1 MEKRYYIDGK
11 CVLSYDDDVFS
22 TDDDYTNIKELF
34 IYPAV
39 DKVYVKYYE
48 KQLVQQVLEKTL
60 KKNDSIFNTYCA
72 IKELIKDEPIS
83 VDYVQSEED
92 TLLKNLMRKN
102 LNSDEYVEFEK
113 LLDENKQ
120 VCTLGPIIH
129 NPQMVDS
136 LKKRGVI
143 IAENIDEVPKGY
155 TVVIRSHGVDKD
167 TYKQIEKNNLEI
179 CDATCPFVYKIHKI
193 VDENSNEN
201 TPVLIAGD
209 EAHAEVI
216 GIKGFANGK
225 VYCFTTEEEL
235 SEIVKNCKNMEDN
248 PPIIVA
254 QTTFNQKNGKI
265 SKKL

>member
-39 DKVYVKYYE
+39 DKVYVKYCE

-113 LLDENKQ
+113 LLDEAGINAWREQ
-120 VCTLGPIIH
+120 VDFLGRGDGMIEHIWCEYGI
-129 NPQMVDS
+129 D
-136 LKKRGVI
+136 KRRFSV
-143 IAENIDEVPKGY
+143 
-155 TVVIRSHGVDKD
+155 
-167 TYKQIEKNNLEI
+167 
-179 CDATCPFVYKIHKI
+179 
-193 VDENSNEN
+193 
-201 TPVLIAGD
+201 
-209 EAHAEVI
+209 
-216 GIKGFANGK
+216 
-225 VYCFTTEEEL
+225 
-235 SEIVKNCKNMEDN
+235 
-248 PPIIVA
+248 
-254 QTTFNQKNGKI
+254 
-265 SKKL
+265 

>member
-22 TDDDYTNIKELF
+22 TDDYTNIKELF

-83 VDYVQSEED
+83 VDYVQSEEY

-113 LLDENKQ
+113 LLDEAGINAWREQ
-120 VCTLGPIIH
+120 VDFLGRGDGMIEHIWCEYGI
-129 NPQMVDS
+129 D
-136 LKKRGVI
+136 KRRFSV
-143 IAENIDEVPKGY
+143 
-155 TVVIRSHGVDKD
+155 
-167 TYKQIEKNNLEI
+167 
-179 CDATCPFVYKIHKI
+179 
-193 VDENSNEN
+193 
-201 TPVLIAGD
+201 
-209 EAHAEVI
+209 
-216 GIKGFANGK
+216 
-225 VYCFTTEEEL
+225 
-235 SEIVKNCKNMEDN
+235 
-248 PPIIVA
+248 
-254 QTTFNQKNGKI
+254 
-265 SKKL
+265 

>member
-102 LNSDEYVEFEK
+102 LIVMNMLNLKSCLMKLVLMHGANKLIFWDEE
-113 LLDENKQ
+113 
-120 VCTLGPIIH
+120 
-129 NPQMVDS
+129 MV
-136 LKKRGVI
+136 
-143 IAENIDEVPKGY
+143 
-155 TVVIRSHGVDKD
+155 
-167 TYKQIEKNNLEI
+167 
-179 CDATCPFVYKIHKI
+179 
-193 VDENSNEN
+193 
-201 TPVLIAGD
+201 
-209 EAHAEVI
+209 
-216 GIKGFANGK
+216 
-225 VYCFTTEEEL
+225 
-235 SEIVKNCKNMEDN
+235 
-248 PPIIVA
+248 
-254 QTTFNQKNGKI
+254 
-265 SKKL
+265 

>member
-1 MEKRYYIDGK
+1 MVNLRKENYGKRYYIDGK

-22 TDDDYTNIKELF
+22 NDDDYTNIKELF

-113 LLDENKQ
+113 LLDEAGINAWREQ
-120 VCTLGPIIH
+120 VDFLGRGDGMIEHIWCEYGI
-129 NPQMVDS
+129 D
-136 LKKRGVI
+136 KRRFSV
-143 IAENIDEVPKGY
+143 
-155 TVVIRSHGVDKD
+155 
-167 TYKQIEKNNLEI
+167 
-179 CDATCPFVYKIHKI
+179 
-193 VDENSNEN
+193 
-201 TPVLIAGD
+201 
-209 EAHAEVI
+209 
-216 GIKGFANGK
+216 
-225 VYCFTTEEEL
+225 
-235 SEIVKNCKNMEDN
+235 
-248 PPIIVA
+248 
-254 QTTFNQKNGKI
+254 
-265 SKKL
+265 

>member
-22 TDDDYTNIKELF
+22 TDDYYTNIKELF

-113 LLDENKQ
+113 LLDEAGINAWREQ
-120 VCTLGPIIH
+120 VDFLGRGDGMIEHIWCEYGI
-129 NPQMVDS
+129 D
-136 LKKRGVI
+136 KRRFSV
-143 IAENIDEVPKGY
+143 
-155 TVVIRSHGVDKD
+155 
-167 TYKQIEKNNLEI
+167 
-179 CDATCPFVYKIHKI
+179 
-193 VDENSNEN
+193 
-201 TPVLIAGD
+201 
-209 EAHAEVI
+209 
-216 GIKGFANGK
+216 
-225 VYCFTTEEEL
+225 
-235 SEIVKNCKNMEDN
+235 
-248 PPIIVA
+248 
-254 QTTFNQKNGKI
+254 
-265 SKKL
+265 

>member
-102 LNSDEYVEFEK
+102 LNSTRVKDKRRAASTRAGGVGERYTCV
-113 LLDENKQ
+113 
-120 VCTLGPIIH
+120 
-129 NPQMVDS
+129 VDG
-136 LKKRGVI
+136 K
-143 IAENIDEVPKGY
+143 
-155 TVVIRSHGVDKD
+155 
-167 TYKQIEKNNLEI
+167 EI
-179 CDATCPFVYKIHKI
+179 FLFY
-193 VDENSNEN
+193 
-201 TPVLIAGD
+201 
-209 EAHAEVI
+209 
-216 GIKGFANGK
+216 
-225 VYCFTTEEEL
+225 
-235 SEIVKNCKNMEDN
+235 EDN
-248 PPIIVA
+248 NMWFMERA
-254 QTTFNQKNGKI
+254 GA
-265 SKKL
+265 

>member
-113 LLDENKQ
+113 LLDEAGINATTRIQ
-120 VCTLGPIIH
+120 
-129 NPQMVDS
+129 
-136 LKKRGVI
+136 
-143 IAENIDEVPKGY
+143 
-155 TVVIRSHGVDKD
+155 
-167 TYKQIEKNNLEI
+167 NNLKELFTSI
-179 CDATCPFVYKIHKI
+179 E
-193 VDENSNEN
+193 VDIDYPPNEKDWN
-201 TPVLIAGD
+201 DYLVFD
-209 EAHAEVI
+209 V
-216 GIKGFANGK
+216 NGK
-225 VYCFTTEEEL
+225 EKLDEF
-235 SEIVKNCKNMEDN
+235 S
-248 PPIIVA
+248 II
-254 QTTFNQKNGKI
+254 F
-265 SKKL
+265 